1 MNLNLSQIRDITTGA
16 VRIEEIDNGIHFYR
30 FTKQQEELYKNRSND
45 FYTKTFATSGIKI
58 CFHTNSQTLFL
69 RTEITGGSSR
79 SYFAFDVFV
88 NGVKI
93 DTLDNFSDIDI
104 PQNYTTLNFPLG
116 EFSKEF
122 DLGIGEK
129 EVCVYFPWSVKATL
143 KEFVID
149 DDSFIKPVKP
159 NKKLLCFGD
168 SITHGY
174 DALYPSNKY
183 ITKLA
188 DMLNAGEY
196 NKAIGGEVFFP
207 ALAAT
212 KEDFEPDYITV
223 AYGTNDW
230 SKRSKEEL
238 THNCKD
244 FLCNLSNNY
253 PNAKIYVITPI
264 WRKDMNESR
273 PFGDFKS
280 AGEIIQKQT
289 AAFSNISVIQG
300 FEFVPQNEDLFA
312 DLRLHPNDEGFEYYF
327 ENLSKHIKDILK
339 KSQK

>member
-1 MNLNLSQIRDITTGA
+1 MNLKLSQIRDITTGA

-45 FYTKTFATSGIKI
+45 FYTKTFTTSGVRIS
-58 CFHTNSQTLFL
+58 FRTNSQTLFL

-253 PNAKIYVITPI
+253 PNAKIFVITPI

-273 PFGDFKS
+273 LFGDFKS
-280 AGEIIQKQT
+280 VGEIIQKQT

-339 KSQK
+339 

>member
-1 MNLNLSQIRDITTGA
+1 MNLNLSQIRDISTGA
-16 VRIEEIDNGIHFYR
+16 VRIEEIDNNIHFYR
-30 FTKQQEELYKNRSND
+30 FTKQQEELYKNRSDD
-45 FYTKTFATSGIKI
+45 FYKKTFATSGIKI

-122 DLGIGEK
+122 NLGVGEK
-129 EVCVYFPWSVKATL
+129 EVCVYFPWSVKVIL
-143 KEFVID
+143 KEFIID
-149 DDSFIKPVKP
+149 DNSFIKPVKP
-159 NKKLLCFGD
+159 NKKMLCFGD

-196 NKAIGGEVFFP
+196 NKAIGGEIFFP

-230 SKRSKEEL
+230 NKCSKEEL
-238 THNCKD
+238 THNYKD

-253 PNAKIYVITPI
+253 PNAKIFVITPI

-273 PFGDFKS
+273 LFGDFKS
-280 AGEIIQKQT
+280 VGEIIQKQT

-339 KSQK
+339 